1 MDGEKIKKDIETK
14 SKHSRKSNYRGN
26 TSNVK
31 KGYRK
36 KRVVRPLVKKPD
48 LKGYDSNWEY
58 LLHSS
63 ILKDWS
69 IHAEVVQY
77 TIDHTYHPDFIRIID
92 GKKIL
97 LEAKGRFWDHA
108 EHSKYV
114 WVKKY
119 LPEDTEL
126 VFLFAEPTAP
136 MPQAKR
142 RKDGT
147 KRTHSEWAESKGF
160 RWYSSRS
167 IPKDWIDSSVEV
179 KEDPNYVLE
188 VE

>member
-1 MDGEKIKKDIETK
+1 VE
-14 SKHSRKSNYRGN
+14 
-26 TSNVK
+26 
-31 KGYRK
+31 
-36 KRVVRPLVKKPD
+36 
-48 LKGYDSNWEY
+48 GYDSNWEY
-58 LLHSS
+58 LLHTS

-69 IHAEVVQY
+69 IHSETFDY
-77 TIDHTYHPDFIRIID
+77 TVDHKYYPDFIRHIN

-108 EHSKYV
+108 EYSKYT
-114 WVKKY
+114 WIKKY
-119 LPEDTEL
+119 LSEDTEL

-147 KRTHSEWAESKGF
+147 KRTHSEWAEANGF
-160 RWYSSRS
+160 RWFSSHS
-167 IPKDWIDSSVEV
+167 IPKEWIDETSQLE
-179 KEDPNYVLE
+179 EDPERILE

>member
-1 MDGEKIKKDIETK
+1 MDGEKIKKDSEEIR
-14 SKHSRKSNYRGN
+14 KHPRKHNFRGN
-26 TSNVK
+26 AKNVK
-31 KGYRK
+31 SGYRK
-36 KRVVRPLVKKPD
+36 KRVTRPLLKKPEVE
-48 LKGYDSNWEY
+48 GYDSNWEY
-58 LLHSS
+58 LLHTS

-69 IHAEVVQY
+69 IHAETIKY
-77 TIDHTYHPDFIRIID
+77 TIDHTYHPDFIKVFD

-114 WVKKY
+114 WIKKY

-126 VFLFAEPTAP
+126 VFLFAEPTAA

-167 IPKDWIDSSVEV
+167 IPKEWIDTTSEVE
-179 KEDPNYVLE
+179 EDPNYILE

>member
-1 MDGEKIKKDIETK
+1 MGGEKIKTINK
-14 SKHSRKSNYRGN
+14 SQAANKPRSKTRGN
-26 TSNVK
+26 GLAFK

-36 KRVVRPLVKKPD
+36 KRVPRPNDRSSVE
-48 LKGYDSNWEY
+48 GYDSNWEY
-58 LLHSS
+58 LLHTS

-69 IHAEVVQY
+69 IHSETFDY
-77 TIDHTYHPDFIRIID
+77 TVDHKYHPDFIRHID

-108 EHSKYV
+108 EYSKYT
-114 WVKKY
+114 WIKKY
-119 LPEDTEL
+119 LSEDTEL

-147 KRTHSEWAESKGF
+147 KRTHSEWAEANGF
-160 RWYSSRS
+160 RWFSSHS
-167 IPKDWIDSSVEV
+167 IPKEWIDETSQLE
-179 KEDPNYVLE
+179 EDPERILE

>member
-1 MDGEKIKKDIETK
+1 MK
-14 SKHSRKSNYRGN
+14 SGF
-26 TSNVK
+26 
-31 KGYRK
+31 RK
-36 KRVVRPLVKKPD
+36 KRVVRPQIKKSEVE
-48 LKGYDSNWEY
+48 GYDSNWEY
-58 LLHSS
+58 VLHTS
-63 ILKDWS
+63 ILKDWE
-69 IHAEVVQY
+69 IHTETVEY
-77 TIDHTYHPDFIRIID
+77 TVEHTYHPDFIRELE

-108 EHSKYV
+108 EYSKYI
-114 WVKKY
+114 WIQKI

-147 KRTHSEWAESKGF
+147 KRTHSEWAESNGF
-160 RWYSSRS
+160 RWFSPKS
-167 IPKDWIDSSVEV
+167 IPEEWID
-179 KEDPNYVLE
+179 KESEIQDEPGYILE

>member
-1 MDGEKIKKDIETK
+1 MK
-14 SKHSRKSNYRGN
+14 S
-26 TSNVK
+26 
-31 KGYRK
+31 GYRK
-36 KRVVRPLVKKPD
+36 RRVVRPRDKTEV
-48 LKGYDSNWEY
+48 KGYDSNWEY
-58 LLHSS
+58 LLHTS

-69 IHAEVVQY
+69 IHEETINY
-77 TIDHTYHPDFIRIID
+77 TVNHVYHPDFIREIE

-108 EHSKYV
+108 EYSKYV
-114 WVKKY
+114 WIKKH
-119 LPEDTEL
+119 LDKDTEL

-147 KRTHSEWAESKGF
+147 KRTHSEWAEANDF

-167 IPKDWIDSSVEV
+167 IPKEWIDATTEVE
-179 KEDPNYVLE
+179 EDPDYILE

>member
-1 MDGEKIKKDIETK
+1 M
-14 SKHSRKSNYRGN
+14 
-26 TSNVK
+26 K

-69 IHAEVVQY
+69 IHDEVVQY

>member
-1 MDGEKIKKDIETK
+1 MDGEKIKKNPEEIR
-14 SKHSRKSNYRGN
+14 KHPRKHNARGN
-26 TSNVK
+26 VKNVK
-31 KGYRK
+31 SGYRR
-36 KRVVRPLVKKPD
+36 KRVTRPLLKKPEVE
-48 LKGYDSNWEY
+48 GYDSNWEY
-58 LLHSS
+58 LLHTS

-69 IHAEVVQY
+69 IHTETIKY
-77 TIDHTYHPDFIRIID
+77 TIDHTYHPDFI
-92 GKKIL
+92 
-97 LEAKGRFWDHA
+97 
-108 EHSKYV
+108 KYV
-114 WVKKY
+114 WIKKY

-126 VFLFAEPTAP
+126 VFLFAEPTAA

-167 IPKDWIDSSVEV
+167 IPKEWIDVTSEV
-179 KEDPNYVLE
+179 QEDPNYVLE